1 MWYAITMQDIYQT
14 FEINKIKEKLLEY
27 SRTELGKE
35 YIDDLKMFSH
45 SEDVQT
51 ALEDLK
57 EVMSIILRYGVM
69 PISTSANALYL
80 IEMAKKTAL
89 LTPRDLNLIAEDVI
103 TSQKIAKFI
112 EKIDFLYPR
121 VKAKVAK
128 FVDLSSLE
136 KEIHRVITNSLTIAD
151 KATPELA
158 DLRRKIKKAETNLHQ
173 KVASLSLTYS
183 SYLNDTNATIRDG
196 HFVLPVKSIEKNKVL
211 GIVYDISDSG
221 ATTFIEPMEIVQINN
236 EITSLKVEENE
247 ECRKILK
254 ALTALV
260 LLQEGEIINNN
271 LIIGDFDFLSAKALY
286 AKEIDAEV
294 ATYCP
299 TRHLELV
306 HARHPLIPKEKV
318 IANSFHLDEQKRIVI
333 ISGPNAG
340 GKTVSLKTV
349 GILVLMN
356 QCGLAVPATRAEL
369 GYFPNIYIDI
379 GDNQSLSDNLS
390 TFSAHMSHISEIVQ
404 LANKDD
410 LVLLDELG
418 TGTAPRE
425 GEALALAITKFL
437 ESKGVFAML
446 SSHFDALKE
455 YAFISENIENSSMIF
470 DEEKLIPTYRFKL
483 GSTGHSYAL
492 DVASRYGISDNI
504 IKEART
510 FLTNNSQ
517 NDTTTL
523 LGVLET
529 KIKENTILADQLEKT
544 KKDLLAQEQR
554 LAKEE
559 EKLKTRRET
568 LLEDVQDEKDQ
579 IIAHA
584 EGEIDAIL
592 SMLNKDGVK
601 MHEVI
606 ELKRQ
611 LDDLKTNPETIVYNE
626 AIEVGDYVSLPSYGV
641 NGKVMRLKGEKA
653 HIIGDNGLAF
663 DVEINKLHKI
673 EQPKIVERPHKG
685 HGFDQILKLDVGLEL
700 NIIGCRSD
708 EAKEKLIKYLDNCRI
723 KHLSQV
729 RIIHG
734 FGSGVL
740 RKMTHEY
747 LDSQKDVTYR
757 PGHMNE
763 GGGGATVV
771 TFNS

>member
-1 MWYAITMQDIYQT
+1 MWYAISMQDIYQT
-14 FEINKIKEKLLEY
+14 FEIHRIKEKLLEY
-27 SRTELGKE
+27 AKTELGKE
-35 YIDDLKMFSH
+35 YIDELTMFST
-45 SEDVQT
+45 SEQVQSS
-51 ALEDLK
+51 LEDLK
-57 EVMSIILRYGVM
+57 EVMSIIVRYGVM
-69 PISTSANALYL
+69 PIATSANALYL
-80 IEMAKKTAL
+80 IETAKKTAL

-112 EKIDFLYPR
+112 EKIDLLYPLI
-121 VKAKVAK
+121 KAKVAK

-151 KATPELA
+151 KATPELY
-158 DLRRKIKKAETNLHQ
+158 DIRKKIKKAEATLHER
-173 KVASLSLTYS
+173 VASLSLTYS
-183 SYLNDTNATIRDG
+183 SFLNDSNATIRDG
-196 HFVLPVKSIEKNKVL
+196 HFVLPVKTVDKNKVL

-236 EITSLKVEENE
+236 ELTSLKVEENE

-271 LIIGDFDFLSAKALY
+271 QIIADFDFLSAKALY
-286 AKEIDAEV
+286 AKEIDGEV
-294 ATYCP
+294 AIYSP
-299 TRHLELV
+299 TRHLDIQK
-306 HARHPLIPKEKV
+306 ARHPLIPANKV
-318 IANSFHLDEQKRIVI
+318 IANSFRLDEEKRIVI

-356 QCGLAVPATRAEL
+356 QCGLAVPAQKAIL
-369 GYFPNIYIDI
+369 GYFPHIYIDI

-390 TFSAHMSHISEIVQ
+390 TFSAHMSHISEIVK
-404 LANKDD
+404 LASKND

-470 DEEKLIPTYRFKL
+470 DEEKLVPTYRFKL

-492 DVASRYGISDNI
+492 DVATRYGIPDVI
-504 IKEART
+504 IKEARG
-510 FLTNNSQ
+510 FLSNNNQ

-523 LGVLET
+523 LGILEK
-529 KIKENTILADQLEKT
+529 KIKEQTILSDELDKT
-544 KKDLLAQEQR
+544 KRELEEKEKRLL
-554 LAKEE
+554 KEE
-559 EKLKTRRET
+559 EKLKTRRDN
-568 LLEDVQDEKDQ
+568 LLEDVQDEKEQ
-579 IIAHA
+579 IISEAK
-584 EGEIDAIL
+584 EQVDEIL
-592 SMLNKDGVK
+592 SMLKKDGVK
-601 MHEVI
+601 LHEVI

-611 LDDLKTNPETIVYNE
+611 LDDLKTNPE
-626 AIEVGDYVSLPSYGV
+626 AIIHDEKIETGDYVSLPSFGI
-641 NGKVMRLKGEKA
+641 NGKVIRIKGEKA
-653 HIIGDNGLAF
+653 HVIGDNGLAF
-663 DVEINKLHKI
+663 DVEVKKLHK
-673 EQPKIVERPHKG
+673 VDRPHIESKPKTTQRY
-685 HGFDQILKLDVGLEL
+685 DEILNLDVGLEL
-700 NIIGCRSD
+700 NIIGLRAD

-734 FGSGVL
+734 FGSGIL
-740 RKMTHEY
+740 RKMTREY
-747 LDSQKDVTYR
+747 LDAQKDVTYR
-757 PGHMNE
+757 PGDIHE

-771 TFNS
+771 TFKS